1 MKGTEKRIR
10 GPVAIKGQAADDPQ
24 MGCMVW
30 MAHRRYFSLTPIPT
44 TVCLTKGKRIKLL
57 PCKVWLGHINTIQ
70 QRHAKAHILLRMSS
84 FSHPATQ
91 STFTEKL
98 LNREQSPTCVWMCVC
113 VWVCVCVS
121 ACTCSVTPELLK
133 KQTLSFQWGSQSYQW
148 DAMHTGNKE
157 NIWWTVKGAML
168 E

>member
-30 MAHRRYFSLTPIPT
+30 MAHPRYFSLTPIPT

-70 QRHAKAHILLRMSS
+70 QRHAKAHILLRTSS
-84 FSHPATQ
+84 FPHPATQ

-98 LNREQSPTCVWMCVC
+98 LNREQSPTCVWVCVCVCVCVC
-113 VWVCVCVS
+113 VWVS
-121 ACTCSVTPELLK
+121 ACACSVSLELLK
-133 KQTLSFQWGSQSYQW
+133 KQTLSFQWGS
-148 DAMHTGNKE
+148 
-157 NIWWTVKGAML
+157 
-168 E
+168 